1 MDYLPI
7 VHWCFA
13 GFGFWS
19 LAVSAELSIVYDSG
33 RTQPLAP
40 YLTAFEDERVS
51 APIATPP
58 NVPLG
63 AADLSQLL
71 PIRTPEL
78 TPGVVIK
85 RTITLADGVSL
96 PRPFFLIGADPQS
109 MEWFIEHRDR
119 LAQIYAVGMLV
130 NVETVADLEAIA
142 AIADGL
148 PILPASGTDI
158 ARSLALKHIP
168 VLISRHGIEQ

>member
-1 MDYLPI
+1 MNSLS
-7 VHWCFA
+7 VSQWFFV
-13 GFGFWS
+13 GFGLWS
-19 LAVSAELSIVYDSG
+19 VAAIAELSVIYDSG
-33 RTQPLAP
+33 GTQPLAP
-40 YLTAFEDERVS
+40 YFLAFEDERVS
-51 APIATPP
+51 APIATSP

-85 RTITLADGVSL
+85 RTFTLADGVSL

-119 LAQIYAVGMLV
+119 LAQIHAVGMLV
-130 NVETVADLEAIA
+130 NVETVADLDAIA
-142 AIADGL
+142 TIAEGL

-168 VLISRHGIEQ
+168 VLISRRGIEQ